1 GNIWRF
7 PGVAYENG
15 GGAFLIPYLVALLTA
30 GIPILFLDYALGHR
44 YQGSAPTV
52 FRRLFRGGEAL
63 GWFQVAISFVI
74 MCYYA
79 VILAWAASYTFFS
92 FNLAWGDDPGGFFI
106 GEYLQR
112 REEPGIGLD
121 VVAGLMLPL
130 VLIWVAVLLIL
141 VLGVQQGVERA
152 NKYFLPLLAGLF
164 VIMVV
169 RALFLDGAM
178 DGLNAF
184 FTPDFSAL
192 PNTDVWL
199 AAYSQIFFSLSIA
212 FGIMIT
218 YSSYLRRRSDLTST
232 GLVAGF
238 ANSSFELM
246 AGIGVFATLG
256 FMAASSG
263 VGVDELEGIA
273 GVSLS
278 FITFPQ
284 IISLMPGGPVFG
296 VLFFGSLVL
305 AGFTSMISIAQVVVA
320 ALQEKFEMA
329 RTAAVTLVVVVS
341 GVISAL
347 LFGTTT
353 GLYTLDTVDK
363 YINEIG
369 IITSAILM

>member
-1 GNIWRF
+1 ALMAKATTKRENWSGQTGCLLAAIGSGVGLGNIWRF

-44 YQGSAPTV
+44 YRGSAPTV

-92 FNLAWGDDPGGFFI
+92 FNLAWGDDPGGFFT
-106 GEYLQR
+106 GEYLQV
-112 REEPGIGLD
+112 REEPGIGMD
-121 VVAGLMLPL
+121 VVMGLMLPL
-130 VLIWVAVLLIL
+130 VLVWVAVLLIL

-152 NKYFLPLLAGLF
+152 NRYFLPLLAGLF

-192 PNTDVWL
+192 TNTDVWL

-238 ANSSFELM
+238 ANSSFEVM

-256 FMAASSG
+256 FMGASSG
-263 VGVDELEGIA
+263 V
-273 GVSLS
+273 
-278 FITFPQ
+278 
-284 IISLMPGGPVFG
+284 
-296 VLFFGSLVL
+296 
-305 AGFTSMISIAQVVVA
+305 
-320 ALQEKFEMA
+320 
-329 RTAAVTLVVVVS
+329 
-341 GVISAL
+341 
-347 LFGTTT
+347 
-353 GLYTLDTVDK
+353 
-363 YINEIG
+363 
-369 IITSAILM
+369 